1 MVSVEVGES
10 GRAET
15 ETPMRE
21 YHIAYLRVSRPD
33 ENVENQRLAIR
44 SFLERSG
51 VDPDEVAFFEDV
63 GISGAVI
70 PKARK
75 GFRQLLD
82 YIGEIKRRDPNAKI
96 NLYVYEISRLG
107 RSFYETLSL
116 IQKFERQNIRVVS
129 ASEKESFLNV
139 QDESVRKLI
148 IAIFAWLAERERE
161 LLIQR
166 TKWGMQRALL
176 EGKQIGRPKKVGLSD
191 KQLRKAKQYLEKGLS
206 LADVARLIGV
216 PYDGLR
222 RELIEHGVWKVGAT
236 PIGSVH
242 ARWDDEFLEQAFME
256 HVLSVL
262 KKNEATVARLD
273 ADADVAVPLSMT
285 LMREI
290 AAKARLRRRRH
301 DGDGGE
307 DENGNG
313 GPGTGADGGRNKN
326 EDKDGDDGGV
336 AGGDGSGG
344 DDDAGSDDLPSDETI
359 RKRFRQVAAK
369 LKFET
374 RFREDGG
381 LSVLLTAKQ
390 ARKLLRQAARQQ
402 EQKG

>member
-1 MVSVEVGES
+1 MSGRVEVGSGSES
-10 GRAET
+10 GSRLEASPPVT
-15 ETPMRE
+15 TLRSAAA
-21 YHIAYLRVSRPD
+21 YHVAYLRVSRPD

-44 SFLERSG
+44 NFLEKSG
-51 VDPDEVAFFEDV
+51 VNPDDVAFFEDV
-63 GISGAVI
+63 GVSGSVI
-70 PKARK
+70 PRARR

-82 YIGEIKRRDPNAKI
+82 YIGEIKQRDPDAKI

-161 LLIQR
+161 ILIQR

-176 EGKQIGRPKKVGLSD
+176 EGKHIGRPKRAELSD
-191 KQLRKAKQYLEKGLS
+191 YQVRRAKQYLEKGLS
-206 LADVARLIGV
+206 LADVARLLGV
-216 PYDGLR
+216 PYHWLR
-222 RELIEHGVWKVGAT
+222 GELIKHGVWKVGAT
-236 PIGSVH
+236 PIGAAH
-242 ARWDDEFLEQAFME
+242 TRWDDEFLERAFME

-273 ADADVAVPLSMT
+273 GDADVAVPLSMT

-290 AAKARLRRRRH
+290 AARARRRHRRH
-301 DGDGGE
+301 DGDG
-307 DENGNG
+307 
-313 GPGTGADGGRNKN
+313 ADGGEN
-326 EDKDGDDGGV
+326 E
-336 AGGDGSGG
+336 GGDGGG
-344 DDDAGSDDLPSDETI
+344 DADAGGEVEGEGESGDDLPSDIVI
-359 RKRFRQVAAK
+359 RERFRWVAAK